1 DPLDSTSRILD
12 PNIIGEEHYE
22 VARGVQA
29 AVLQKYKELQDII
42 AILGMEELSDAD
54 KLTVARARKIQ
65 RFLSQPF
72 AVAEQ
77 FTGQPGKYVPLKETV
92 RGFKEILEGKHDDM
106 PENAFYMVGT
116 IDEAVAKARKLKEEE
131 A

>member
-1 DPLDSTSRILD
+1 
-12 PNIIGEEHYE
+12 
-22 VARGVQA
+22 
-29 AVLQKYKELQDII
+29 
-42 AILGMEELSDAD
+42 MEELSDAD

-77 FTGQPGKYVPLKETV
+77 FTGQPGKYVPLKETI
-92 RGFKEILEGKHDDM
+92 RGFKEILEGRHDDM

-116 IDEAVAKARKLKEEE
+116 IDEAVAKAEKLKEE